1 MHIKIQG
8 GSNGEYSNTGTSYGV
23 VAYLR
28 HEDKE
33 LLEQDRAVE
42 PFFSYDRNFVP
53 PTEVVESLDSNKAKL
68 SRSDAKFFVL
78 TVSPSKE
85 EILTMGATP
94 EEQAEAFKKYINTE
108 VMKYYALGF
117 GKNLEAKDILYYGK
131 IHHAR
136 GEKVD
141 EQMHAHIIVSRKDK
155 SNKIKLSP
163 QTNHKNTK
171 KGAIRGGFN
180 RSDFYQHVE
189 TAFDKHFWY
198 NRDFADTFEYK
209 NILKNGTISQKIAM
223 EVKMHRQEL
232 LSEPKQINPAKHKE
246 LDIQT
251 KDKNHAPFL
260 NKLECE
266 VIDAVLAKR
275 QNGDT
280 IDKFT
285 VNELV
290 RELAPT
296 DDLGMKNPFDVLDLI
311 TNNNREQFEASLYS
325 KVDILLNAFS
335 PRISGPPLEEEEDE
349 KLAKKR
355 KRGRGMGR

>member
-8 GSNGEYSNTGTSYGV
+8 GSNGEYSNIGTSYGV
-23 VAYLR
+23 VTYLR

-33 LLEQDRAVE
+33 LLEQDRRVE
-42 PFFSYDRNFVP
+42 PFFSYDKDFVP

-85 EILTMGATP
+85 ELLSMGTTP
-94 EEQAEAFKKYINTE
+94 EEQTEAFKKYINTE
-108 VMKYYALGF
+108 VMTYYAHGF

-141 EQMHAHIIVSRKDK
+141 DQMHAHIIVSRKDK

-180 RSDFYQHVE
+180 RTSFYQNVE
-189 TAFDKHFWY
+189 TAFDKHFRY
-198 NRDFADTFEYK
+198 DRDFADTFEYK
-209 NILKNGTISQKIAM
+209 NVLKNGTIPQKIAM

-251 KDKNHAPFL
+251 EDKNHAAFL
-260 NKLECE
+260 DKLECE
-266 VIDAVLAKR
+266 VTDAVLTKLH
-275 QNGDT
+275 NGDT
-280 IDKFT
+280 NIDKFT

-290 RELAPT
+290 REFAPT
-296 DDLGMKNPFDVLDLI
+296 DELGVKNPFDALDMI
-311 TNNNREQFEASLYS
+311 TNNNREQFEMNLYS
-325 KVDILLNAFS
+325 KVDVLLDAFS
-335 PRISGPPLEEEEDE
+335 PQIKLPQLEDEEEQ
-349 KLAKKR
+349 LAKKR